1 MIRCLAIGIDQANHW
16 ELNRAFRAFSDQ
28 FQILFVENGL
38 EAINKVDFSKIAIIF
53 CESSYGDTLQANLQ
67 RFLEANKYLIPILQ
81 LEDDGD
87 AKNSVIAES
96 NLTDQKIPRPVLPGD
111 LAGRLL
117 VALGKTYY
125 QGKMSGI
132 DFVSIL
138 QLIELDALT
147 CTLVLSTP
155 SLTGQGFVFFLDG
168 NPIDALWERS
178 EAQAALKQIFSQ
190 ENLVITMYNNCPLIT
205 DHLHTNCTKMI
216 MDYKGL
222 QSKGDSRKK
231 AEATGLAGLFMK
243 VKKQN

>member
-38 EAINKVDFSKIAIIF
+38 EAINKVDFTKIAIIF
-53 CESSYGDTLQANLQ
+53 CEFSDGDTLKANLR
-67 RFLEANKYLIPILQ
+67 RFLEANKFAIPILQ
-81 LEDDGD
+81 LQDNGD
-87 AKNSVIAES
+87 AKDSVAVKS
-96 NLTDQKIPRPVLPGD
+96 NLTELMIPRPVMPGD

-117 VALGKTYY
+117 VALETTYY
-125 QGKMSGI
+125 QGKMYGI
-132 DFVSIL
+132 DFVSVL

-168 NPIDALWERS
+168 NPIDALWERL
-178 EAQAALKQIFSQ
+178 EAQAAIKQIFSRDD
-190 ENLVITMYNNCPLIT
+190 LIITMYNNCPLIT
-205 DHLHTNCTKMI
+205 DHLHTNCSKLI

-222 QSKGDSRKK
+222 QSKSDSRKK
-231 AEATGLAGLFMK
+231 SEATGLAGLFMK
-243 VKKQN
+243 VKKQH